1 MLLKTASPKFKEV
14 YIMAAYFTPSDEKI
28 IKQSFEQ
35 ESRNDQDDMRYAQDK
50 SELKL
55 PKGLFGV
62 IASRVESPVAK
73 AFFRMLDVASGA
85 NSILN
90 SPTGLIKIFKAIS
103 PDTCDR
109 VSNELKSII
118 GKDTYDKIKGVVDT
132 GKRFFGYLHSNPI
145 ELGVRLIVKDALN
158 ENKADSIEIH
168 SNNNIEINTE
178 QLIPDDFE
186 KNKLLEQQVEND
198 INDIDIQIIE
208 NDNQIDNDDNKLD
221 LNNTNDNRIENETN
235 DADKAENKVDNNPFS
250 IDEKQ
255 ENKLTNDEYKD
266 NIEKNELVNE
276 DKSENL
282 VEQVVN
288 NDNPLTADTFE
299 GPAKDVTTNTDEAET
314 KETIVDAAE
323 NVEKDNTVNPEDQN
337 GDIIQQLADE
347 GKDETEKNTDE
358 QNNSSENVS
367 NDDAEDDNDNVTID
381 DNSVEQGQQD
391 STDDEFEDIDS
402 EIGSAESDIA
412 SVSGAIAD
420 EDDEKTS
427 KDDIS
432 TLDDEVSKDTAD
444 ITDEFNNL
452 PTQPDLP
459 DFEVTNNSDDNNNE
473 HSVSQPEEIGEVQ
486 TPETEVVSAD
496 AWDVDGTGNVDI
508 IEDGIPKNEGEELER
523 DSSDH
528 LNGMI
533 EQTQESA
540 FEQNNSDFG
549 ENHPEVD
556 KEPIEA
562 NQFGNDDSS
571 TVLDNNDPTYND
583 GQSGFN
589 MLDEL
594 SNLGDQAASFT
605 DQTTN
610 DTIPDFS
617 NDATI
622 QNTDFSTEQQIPNML
637 DQFSEIDQI
646 PRDETFKEDNTPKVT
661 QDNPQQFDTDTDS
674 TNPSDLSTEG
684 NDRLNDLINTLDKIN
699 DVERAIEKN
708 PIENVVDDFLKDEFG
723 FGLDELRKNPLEIAA
738 DHLFVDDAKQEALEK
753 IAEIFL

>member
-1 MLLKTASPKFKEV
+1 
-14 YIMAAYFTPSDEKI
+14 MAAYFTPSDEKI

-85 NSILN
+85 DNILK
-90 SPTGLIKIFKAIS
+90 SPSGLINIFKAIS

-109 VSNELKSII
+109 ISNELKSII
-118 GKDTYDKIKGVVDT
+118 GKDTYDTIKSVVDISR
-132 GKRFFGYLHSNPI
+132 KYFGYLHNNPI
-145 ELGVRLIVKDALN
+145 ELGVHLIAKDSFN
-158 ENKADSIEIH
+158 ENKTDGVDVNHIDTLE
-168 SNNNIEINTE
+168 NNAER
-178 QLIPDDFE
+178 LMPDDFE
-186 KNKLLEQQVEND
+186 KDKLPEQQVEND
-198 INDIDIQIIE
+198 KNDIDIQAIE
-208 NDNQIDNDDNKLD
+208 
-221 LNNTNDNRIENETN
+221 NDNRIENDDNRPDLTN
-235 DADKAENKVDNNPFS
+235 DTNENKIENSSDITDKIENKVENNPLS
-250 IDEKQ
+250 TDEKQ
-255 ENKLTNDEYKD
+255 ENKLTNDENKD

-288 NDNPLTADTFE
+288 DDNPLTADTFE
-299 GPAKDVTTNTDEAET
+299 DPAKDVTTNTDEAET

-358 QNNSSENVS
+358 QNNSSETVS
-367 NDDAEDDNDNVTID
+367 NDDAEDDNDNVTIE
-381 DNSVEQGQQD
+381 DNSVEQEQQD

-412 SVSGAIAD
+412 SVSGAVAD
-420 EDDEKTS
+420 EDDEKTT

-496 AWDVDGTGNVDI
+496 AWDVDGTGNADA

-562 NQFGNDDSS
+562 NQFGNNDSS
-571 TVLDNNDPTYND
+571 TVLDNNDSTYND

-594 SNLGDQAASFT
+594 SNLGDEAASFT
-605 DQTTN
+605 DYSTN
-610 DTIPDFS
+610 DTIPDVS
-617 NDATI
+617 NDSTI
-622 QNTDFSTEQQIPNML
+622 QNNDFSTEQQIPNML
-637 DQFSEIDQI
+637 DQFNEIDQL
-646 PRDETFKEDNTPKVT
+646 PKDDTFKEDDTPKVS
-661 QDNPQQFDTDTDS
+661 QDTPQQYDTDADS
-674 TNPSDLSTEG
+674 NNPSDLSTEG
-684 NDRLNDLINTLDKIN
+684 NDRLKDLIDTLDKVSDI
-699 DVERAIEKN
+699 EKAIEKN

-753 IAEIFL
+753 IAEIFI

>member
-1 MLLKTASPKFKEV
+1 
-14 YIMAAYFTPSDEKI
+14 MAAYFTPSDEKI

-35 ESRNDQDDMRYAQDK
+35 ESRNEQVNIRHAQDK

-85 NSILN
+85 DNILK
-90 SPTGLIKIFKAIS
+90 SPSGLINIFKAIS

-109 VSNELKSII
+109 ISNELKSLI
-118 GKDTYDKIKGVVDT
+118 GEDKYNSIKTVVDT

-145 ELGVRLIVKDALN
+145 EVGVRLISKEALS
-158 ENKADSIEIH
+158 ENRVDSVEIR
-168 SNNNIEINTE
+168 SDNNIETNTE
-178 QLIPDDFE
+178 QIVPDDFE
-186 KNKLLEQQVEND
+186 KDKLLEQQVEND
-198 INDIDIQIIE
+198 KNDIDIQAIEANNHIDNEDNKSDLTNDTNENKIE
-208 NDNQIDNDDNKLD
+208 NSSNI
-221 LNNTNDNRIENETN
+221 T
-235 DADKAENKVDNNPFS
+235 DKIENKVENNPLS
-250 IDEKQ
+250 TDEKQ
-255 ENKLTNDEYKD
+255 ENKITIDEDKNKD
-266 NIEKNELVNE
+266 NLEKNDLINE

-288 NDNPLTADTFE
+288 DDNPLTADTFE
-299 GPAKDVTTNTDEAET
+299 DPAKDVTTNTDEAET

-337 GDIIQQLADE
+337 GGIIQQLADE

-367 NDDAEDDNDNVTID
+367 NDDAEDDNDNVTIE

-412 SVSGAIAD
+412 SVSGAVAD
-420 EDDEKTS
+420 EDDEKTT

-571 TVLDNNDPTYND
+571 TVLDNNDSTYND

-594 SNLGDQAASFT
+594 SNLGDEAASFT
-605 DQTTN
+605 DYSTN
-610 DTIPDFS
+610 DTIPDVS
-617 NDATI
+617 NDSTI
-622 QNTDFSTEQQIPNML
+622 QNNDFSTEQQIPNML

-699 DVERAIEKN
+699 DAERAIEKN